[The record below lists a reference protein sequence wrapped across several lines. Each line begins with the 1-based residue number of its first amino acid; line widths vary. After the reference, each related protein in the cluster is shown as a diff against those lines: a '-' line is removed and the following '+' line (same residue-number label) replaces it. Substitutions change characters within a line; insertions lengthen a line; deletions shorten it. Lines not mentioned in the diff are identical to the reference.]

1 MQYQKSPSMVIHKTF
16 SDFVL
21 FLYVYIAFA
30 DGSLHPLERE
40 TILEK
45 MKKLFPNSDDFEEKL
60 NKEIHLYDD
69 FDKNQLKTL
78 FRDTFKQFSKV
89 TFTQKYKIYTD
100 MYEIVQADGKV
111 HESETVALDAL
122 KEIIDLSH

>member
-1 MQYQKSPSMVIHKTF
+1 MVIHNNF

-30 DGSLHPLERE
+30 DGVLHPLERE

-45 MKKLFPNSDDFEEKL
+45 MEKLFPDSNDFEQKL
-60 NKEIHLYDD
+60 NKEIQLYDD

-100 MYEIVQADGKV
+100 MYEIVKADGKV
-111 HESETVALDAL
+111 YESELAALNVL
-122 KEIIDLSH
+122 KEFIDLSH